1 MRGSGVLLH
10 ITSLPSPYGVG
21 TLGKAAYDFIDFL
34 EKSGQK
40 YWQILPLGHTG
51 FGDSPYQ
58 AFSAF
63 AGNPYMI
70 DLDFL
75 RDDGLLKNEEYN
87 SVDWAGNAAKVDYGK
102 LSQSRIQVLKNIMN
116 RFKKTEEYELFCAEN
131 AFWLE
136 DYSVFAS
143 LKEHFSGAPFFEWK
157 KPLPE
162 ADKKDC
168 EFRKIL
174 QFLFFSQWKKLK
186 SYANSKGIK
195 IIGDLPIYVAYDSAD
210 VMGNPKLFELDSN
223 GRPVN
228 VAGVPPDAFCPSGQL
243 WGNPVFDWDYMR
255 SDGFGWWIKRIRHSM
270 NLFDVLRIDHFR
282 GFSSFY
288 SVPFG
293 SADAVNGSWRA
304 AYGAELFEAVEK
316 TIGKPAIIAEDLGFI
331 DNEVRELIK
340 KTGFPGM
347 KILQFAFDSRDGGDY
362 LPHNYGKNCVA
373 YIGTHDNDTLAG
385 WLATAP
391 EASVAYAAE
400 YLRLNE
406 AEGYVEGFIKSTLA
420 SVADTVILTMQD
432 LLSLG
437 SEARMNTPSTVSGNW
452 QWRAL
457 KSDFSP
463 DLAEK
468 IKGWTTLY
476 GR

>member
-1 MRGSGVLLH
+1 MRGSGILLH
-10 ITSLPSPYGVG
+10 VSSLPSAYGIG
-21 TLGKAAYDFIDFL
+21 TLGKAAYDFVDFL
-34 EKSGQK
+34 EKSGQQ

-70 DLDFL
+70 DFDYLCKDE
-75 RDDGLLKNEEYN
+75 LLKREEYQYI
-87 SVDWAGNAAKVDYGK
+87 DWGKNRRKVDYGK
-102 LSQSRIQVLKNIMN
+102 LSQSRIKVLKNVML

-143 LKEHFSGAPFFEWK
+143 MKEKFSGAPFFEWK
-157 KPLPE
+157 KPLPNS
-162 ADKKDC
+162 DKSEC
-168 EFRKIL
+168 EFWKVL
-174 QFLFFSQWKKLK
+174 QFLFFSQWKRLK
-186 SYANSKGIK
+186 DYSNSKGVK

-210 VMGNPKLFELDSN
+210 VMGNPKLFELDFK
-223 GRPVN
+223 GRPIN
-228 VAGVPPDAFCPSGQL
+228 VAGVPPDAFSPSGQL
-243 WGNPVFDWDYMR
+243 WGNPVFDWDYMQ
-255 SDGFGWWIKRIRHSM
+255 SDGFGWWIKRIRHSLK
-270 NLFDVLRIDHFR
+270 LFDVLRIDHFR

-293 SADAVNGSWRA
+293 SKDAVNGKWRA
-304 AYGAELFEAVEK
+304 APGEELFEAVEK
-316 TIGKPAIIAEDLGFI
+316 AIGKPAVIAEDLGFI
-331 DNEVRELIK
+331 DDGVRELIK

-362 LPHNYGKNCVA
+362 LPHNYTKNCVA

-385 WLATAP
+385 WLASAP
-391 EASVAYAAE
+391 EKDVAYAAE

-406 AEGYVEGFIKSTLA
+406 AEGYVDGFVKSALA

-437 SEARMNTPSTVSGNW
+437 TQARMNTPSTVSENW

-457 KSDFSP
+457 KSDFSA

-468 IKGWTTLY
+468 LNRLTKLY

>member
-1 MRGSGVLLH
+1 M
-10 ITSLPSPYGVG
+10 T
-21 TLGKAAYDFIDFL
+21 
-34 EKSGQK
+34 
-40 YWQILPLGHTG
+40 
-51 FGDSPYQ
+51 
-58 AFSAF
+58 
-63 AGNPYMI
+63 
-70 DLDFL
+70 
-75 RDDGLLKNEEYN
+75 
-87 SVDWAGNAAKVDYGK
+87 
-102 LSQSRIQVLKNIMN
+102 
-116 RFKKTEEYELFCAEN
+116 
-131 AFWLE
+131 
-136 DYSVFAS
+136 
-143 LKEHFSGAPFFEWK
+143 
-157 KPLPE
+157 
-162 ADKKDC
+162 
-168 EFRKIL
+168 
-174 QFLFFSQWKKLK
+174 
-186 SYANSKGIK
+186 
-195 IIGDLPIYVAYDSAD
+195 
-210 VMGNPKLFELDSN
+210 
-223 GRPVN
+223 
-228 VAGVPPDAFCPSGQL
+228 
-243 WGNPVFDWDYMR
+243 
-255 SDGFGWWIKRIRHSM
+255 
-270 NLFDVLRIDHFR
+270 LFDVLRIDHFR

-347 KILQFAFDSRDGGDY
+347 KILQFAFDSSDGGDY

-406 AEGYVEGFIKSTLA
+406 AEGYVEGCIKSTLA

-457 KSDFSP
+457 KSNFSP

>member
-1 MRGSGVLLH
+1 MRGSGILLH
-10 ITSLPSPYGVG
+10 VSSLPSPYGIG
-21 TLGKAAYDFIDFL
+21 TLGKAAYEFVDFL
-34 EKSGQK
+34 AKSGQK

-63 AGNPYMI
+63 AGNPYMV

-75 RDDGLLKNEEYN
+75 CRDGLLKHEEYRD
-87 SVDWAGNAAKVDYGK
+87 VDWGKNGRKVNYGK
-102 LSQSRIQVLKNIMN
+102 LSQNRIRVLKNVQS
-116 RFKKTEEYELFCAEN
+116 RFKKTDEYELFCAEN

-143 LKEHFSGAPFFEWK
+143 MKERFSGAPFFEWK

-162 ADKKDC
+162 ADKREC
-168 EFRKIL
+168 EFWKVL
-174 QFLFFSQWKKLK
+174 QFLFFSQWKNLK
-186 SYANSKGIK
+186 AYANSKGIK
-195 IIGDLPIYVAYDSAD
+195 IIGDLPIYVAYDSSD
-210 VMGNPKLFELDSN
+210 VMGNPELFELN
-223 GRPVN
+223 LQGRPVS
-228 VAGVPPDAFCPSGQL
+228 VAGVPPDAFSPTGQL

-255 SDGFGWWIKRIRHSM
+255 HDGFGWWIKRISHSFTM
-270 NLFDVLRIDHFR
+270 FDVLRIDHFR

-293 SADAVNGSWRA
+293 SENAVNGSWRA
-304 AYGAELFEAVEK
+304 APGAELFEAVEK
-316 TIGKPAIIAEDLGFI
+316 AIGKTEIIAEDLGFI
-331 DNEVRELIK
+331 DSGVRELIK
-340 KTGFPGM
+340 RTGFPGM

-362 LPHNYGKNCVA
+362 LPHNYGKNCVV

-385 WLATAP
+385 WLESAP
-391 EASVAYAAE
+391 QKDVERAAE
-400 YLRLNE
+400 YLRLNKT
-406 AEGYVEGFIKSTLA
+406 EGYVEGFIKSALA

-437 SEARMNTPSTVSGNW
+437 TQARMNVPSTVSGNW
-452 QWRAL
+452 QWRAV
-457 KSDFSP
+457 KHDFSLS
-463 DLAEK
+463 LAEK
-468 IKGWTTLY
+468 LNKWTDLY